1 MHLSALALQGVQ
13 PAETQLEA
21 AATRIASFGAASPD
35 GDSLDTVDLSTEMVA
50 LLSANGQASAHL
62 QTLRTAGEISKNLID
77 VLA

>member
-21 AATRIASFGAASPD
+21 AATRIASFGATSPD
-35 GDSLDTVDLSTEMVA
+35 GDCLDTVDLSTEMVA
-50 LLSANGQASAHL
+50 LLSAKEQASANL